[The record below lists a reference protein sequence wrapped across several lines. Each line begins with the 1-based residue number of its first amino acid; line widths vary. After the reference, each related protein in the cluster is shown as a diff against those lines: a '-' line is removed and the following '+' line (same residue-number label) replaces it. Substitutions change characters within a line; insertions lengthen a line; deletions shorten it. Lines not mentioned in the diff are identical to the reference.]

1 MDRTLHLHT
10 QMRFIRQSDKMKNV
24 WQEPVPV
31 RFGSV
36 DRSDRL
42 SLGAAFGFFQE
53 AAISH
58 AADLGCGL
66 DALAEIKQGWVL
78 SRIAIFMERRPG
90 YEETV
95 LVESWPRGCEKLFA
109 IRDYDMRDPD
119 GRPIVRGRGNW
130 LILDI
135 ERRRPLRA
143 REVMEKLPLNE
154 GLNALWG
161 GGLPALVQRENLV
174 KTGERKAAYSDIDY
188 YGHVN
193 NARYVQWIQDITD
206 PGLLDKA
213 DQVRLDVN
221 YVSEVLPGE
230 TVELWTAPIE
240 TGLPPDAC
248 AADYPALTEAAFA
261 FEGQRHPDTEKTGQ
275 VVFRAELRTGRL

>member
-1 MDRTLHLHT
+1 
-10 QMRFIRQSDKMKNV
+10 MKNV
-24 WQEPVPV
+24 WQENVPV

-58 AADLGCGL
+58 AADLGCGR
-66 DALAEIKQGWVL
+66 DVLAEIKQGWVL
-78 SRIAIFMERRPG
+78 SRIAVFMERRPG

-95 LVESWPRGCEKLFA
+95 LVESWPRGWEKLFA
-109 IRDYDMRDPD
+109 IRDYDMKD
-119 GRPIVRGRGNW
+119 GGGKPIVRGRGNW
-130 LILDI
+130 LVLDI
-135 ERRRPLRA
+135 ERRRPLR
-143 REVMEKLPLNE
+143 VQQIVEKLPLNE
-154 GLNALWG
+154 GLNALSWG
-161 GGLPALVQRENLV
+161 GPPALVQRENLT
-174 KTGERKAAYSDIDY
+174 KAGERKAAYSDIDY

-193 NARYVQWIQDITD
+193 NARYIQWIQDITD

-230 TVELWTAPIE
+230 TVELWTAPI
-240 TGLPPDAC
+240 GAGSPPNAC
-248 AADYPALTEAAFA
+248 AADYPALPEAAFA
-261 FEGQRHPDTEKTGQ
+261 CEGRRLPDAEKTGQ
-275 VVFRAELRTGRL
+275 VVFRAELRVGRL